1 MEKPKPDCYNLT
13 IVVIRLFYGGQ
24 GNREKGLTMK
34 NLSIKIDGKDME
46 LQDLAAEI
54 RSELIRL
61 ETIRNKIYKSRNSK
75 AKFKREALES
85 VNDMLASGLILYD
98 NLFNQLI
105 NKKG

>member
-1 MEKPKPDCYNLT
+1 
-13 IVVIRLFYGGQ
+13 
-24 GNREKGLTMK
+24 MK